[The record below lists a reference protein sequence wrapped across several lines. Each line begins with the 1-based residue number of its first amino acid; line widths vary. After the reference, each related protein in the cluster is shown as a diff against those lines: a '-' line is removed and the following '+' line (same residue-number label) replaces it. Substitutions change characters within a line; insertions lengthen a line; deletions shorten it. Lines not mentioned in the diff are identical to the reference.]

1 MSKVSLVN
9 IYVFTAKM
17 PENIDILRKILIL
30 SVDKALQLNKVSIAN
45 QMEFRRIAEVLIS
58 AVEDQGKNIHL
69 TSSKNTT
76 DSEQI
81 WAEFHNYK
89 DALEEDTFQELSEFA
104 VSTYV
109 LPHSNAEVERKISSM
124 NKVKTKLRNRMEN
137 KMCTS
142 I

>member
-9 IYVFTAKM
+9 VYIFTAKM
-17 PENIDILRKILIL
+17 TENIKILRKILIL

-58 AVEDQGKNIHL
+58 TVVDQEKNIHL

-81 WAEFHNYK
+81 WAEFRNYK

-104 VSTYV
+104 VSTFE

-124 NKVKTKLRNRMEN
+124 NKVKTKLRNRM
-137 KMCTS
+137 
-142 I
+142 